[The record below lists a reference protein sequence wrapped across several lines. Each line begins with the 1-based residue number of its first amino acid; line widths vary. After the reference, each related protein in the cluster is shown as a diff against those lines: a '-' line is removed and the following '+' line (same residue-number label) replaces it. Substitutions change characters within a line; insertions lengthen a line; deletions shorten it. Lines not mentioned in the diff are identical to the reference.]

1 MCDWIKDKIKGYY
14 DWLFDNT
21 SINLDQSS
29 GWYAIQTPFVGLMND
44 CIEVYIKKEGDRI
57 LLSDDGDTLF
67 NLGVCGVSRSSKFT
81 SILQR
86 IENIYGVKVVDNE
99 LQIVANDSDFNL
111 KKHALI
117 GAIQQL
123 SDLPTAEKKSVPGLL
138 ADDVQK
144 YFDRSNLIYTRE
156 FVIKGKSLYFNY
168 DFQIAG
174 RKEEMVIR
182 TFNSL
187 NQGTTT
193 SLLFGIEEIRN
204 LRQNQSGKDL
214 KSVVIVNRHPADDI
228 VSALND
234 YDSKLLIWEEQG
246 RKWDAKAFEVA

>member
-1 MCDWIKDKIKGYY
+1 MAMKLQFVI
-14 DWLFDNT
+14 FAVMNANEN
-21 SINLDQSS
+21 NLDQSS

-123 SDLPTAEKKSVPGLL
+123 S
-138 ADDVQK
+138 
-144 YFDRSNLIYTRE
+144 
-156 FVIKGKSLYFNY
+156 SLVEC
-168 DFQIAG
+168 
-174 RKEEMVIR
+174 R
-182 TFNSL
+182 
-187 NQGTTT
+187 
-193 SLLFGIEEIRN
+193 
-204 LRQNQSGKDL
+204 
-214 KSVVIVNRHPADDI
+214 
-228 VSALND
+228 
-234 YDSKLLIWEEQG
+234 
-246 RKWDAKAFEVA
+246 